1 MHRLAS
7 LPFVLPLA
15 ALAAS
20 SGCAGSQKPAPVS
33 AELEARVKKLE
44 EANAKYAD
52 ALAFLQ
58 QVYDQQVAQRQAQED
73 LEPAPDAVFAVPVA
87 DAVAAGQVAGPAS
100 APVTIIKAFD
110 FACPYCADLNSTL
123 DELVSDYG
131 GKVRVVYENMVVHPF
146 AMPVHLGSCAAG
158 KQGKYLAFKKVIWE
172 KSFPEYVS
180 SRDPGKLDEAHVIEA
195 GRAAGLDVARM
206 QRDLSSE
213 ECKARVAAD
222 MRDLERFGVHATPSL
237 FINGSAV
244 PPMDKEGLK
253 AVIDAKLQLAVASG
267 VAGGEYY
274 AKEVMGKGEPK
285 FRSKRDGR
293 K

>member
-1 MHRLAS
+1 M
-7 LPFVLPLA
+7 
-15 ALAAS
+15 
-20 SGCAGSQKPAPVS
+20 
-33 AELEARVKKLE
+33 KKLE
-44 EANAKYAD
+44 EDNAKYAS

-58 QVYDQQVAQRQAQED
+58 QVYDQQMAQRQAQED

-100 APVTIIKAFD
+100 ASVTIVKAFD
-110 FACPYCADLNSTL
+110 FACPYCADLNGTL
-123 DELVSDYG
+123 DEIVSDYG

-146 AMPVHLGSCAAG
+146 AMPVHLGGCAAG
-158 KQGKYLAFKKVIWE
+158 KQGKYVAFKKVIWE
-172 KSFPEYVS
+172 KAFPDYVS
-180 SRDPGKLDEAHVIEA
+180 ARDPSKLDEAHVLEA
-195 GRAAGLDVARM
+195 GKAAGLDVTRM

-222 MRDLERFGVHATPSL
+222 MRDLERFGVHATPTL
-237 FINGSAV
+237 FINGAAV

-253 AVIDAKLQLAVASG
+253 EVIDAKLKVVESSG

-274 AKEVMGKGEPK
+274 AREVMGKGEQK
-285 FRSKRDGR
+285 FRSKRDAR